1 MARPNSH
8 PPELKGFRYLRQL
21 GSGGFSDV
29 YLYEQAMPKR
39 SVAVKVLDELSDDN
53 RAAFAAEANLMAQ
66 LSAHPYIVAIHH
78 ADVSDDGRP
87 FFIMEYCSGPSFAD
101 RYKRQPL
108 SVAEA
113 LRTGIHI
120 ASAIATAHA
129 SGILHRDLKP
139 GNILTNEY
147 GSPLLT
153 DFGISSTVEEELAT
167 HTTTL
172 SALSGSGATT
182 GSQSVG
188 LSVPW
193 SPPEMFEDDPKPDV
207 RSDIFSLAATIWTLL
222 AGRTPFEVPGKS
234 NQSLELMSRIERGAI
249 TPMGRDD
256 VPPALIS
263 VLKKGMAVDRTH
275 RYATAVEFARALQ
288 GVELS
293 LSYAPTQI
301 DVPNISQVAAPIRDA
316 DENQDDRTRA
326 RGVTPVIAQPTRPP
340 VSPASAGPAP
350 AAEAP
355 DRTRMRGATTIS
367 PNAPAG
373 AGAAAGAE
381 SVGLSP
387 AVVEAPRVESTVVR
401 RGARSVVSPDGA
413 PASRLDPGPPA
424 PGPGRGRRA
433 RALAVVIGL
442 GITAAVIVGIVLL
455 VPRGAPAAP
464 KTTTS
469 GGPIDIT
476 AAVPTPVIGTAA
488 LSADGTSATFTWS
501 DPSPVKGDSY
511 VWQRTDGAGSDEVT
525 PTSTPT
531 ASVTGVTPG
540 TTVCIQVSIVRS
552 GETSADPLKAC
563 TS

>member
-1 MARPNSH
+1 MARPNSR

-87 FFIMEYCSGPSFAD
+87 FFIMEYCSGPSFAE

-153 DFGISSTVEEELAT
+153 DFGISSMVEDELAT

-222 AGRTPFEVPGKS
+222 AGRTPFEIPGKS
-234 NQSLELMSRIERGAI
+234 NQSLELMGRIERGAI
-249 TPMGRDD
+249 TPMDRDD

-263 VLKKGMAVDRTH
+263 VLRKGMAVDRAQ
-275 RYATAVEFARALQ
+275 RYATAVDFARALQ

-301 DVPNISQVAAPIRDA
+301 DVPNVSQIAAPARSL

-326 RGVTPVIAQPTRPP
+326 RGVTPVIAQPARPVIAP
-340 VSPASAGPAP
+340 PP
-350 AAEAP
+350 AAEPP

-373 AGAAAGAE
+373 AAGAAT
-381 SVGLSP
+381 P
-387 AVVEAPRVESTVVR
+387 AAPVVAAAPVDSTIVR
-401 RGARSVVSPDGA
+401 RSARAVVSPDEA
-413 PASRLDPGPPA
+413 PV
-424 PGPGRGRRA
+424 GRSDADGQEGGGRRG
-433 RALAVVIGL
+433 RALAVVIGVL
-442 GITAAVIVGIVLL
+442 VVAIVVAGVVLL
-455 VPRGAPAAP
+455 VPRGAPAATKP
-464 KTTTS
+464 TTS
-469 GGPIDIT
+469 AGGPIVIGT
-476 AAVPTPVIGTAA
+476 VVPTPVLGTAA
-488 LSADGTSATFTWS
+488 LSADGTSATFTWT

-511 VWQRTDGAGSDEVT
+511 VWQRTDGAGTDEVT
-525 PTSTPT
+525 PTPTPT

-540 TTVCIQVSIVRS
+540 TKVCIQVSIVRA

>member
-1 MARPNSH
+1 MARPNSR

-113 LRTGIHI
+113 LSTGIHI

-153 DFGISSTVEEELAT
+153 DFGISSMVEEELAT

-172 SALSGSGATT
+172 SALSGSGSTT

-222 AGRTPFEVPGKS
+222 AGRTPFEIPGKS
-234 NQSLELMSRIERGAI
+234 NQSLELMGRIERGAI

-263 VLKKGMAVDRTH
+263 VLKKGMAVDRTQ

-293 LSYAPTQI
+293 LSYSPTQI
-301 DVPNISQVAAPIRDA
+301 NVPNVAQVAPPARPID
-316 DENQDDRTRA
+316 DNQDDRTRA
-326 RGVTPVIAQPTRPP
+326 RGVTPVIAQPVRPVITP
-340 VSPASAGPAP
+340 PPAVEDPS
-350 AAEAP
+350 

-367 PNAPAG
+367 PDAPVAPT
-373 AGAAAGAE
+373 AAASTE
-381 SVGLSP
+381 SAATASP
-387 AVVEAPRVESTVVR
+387 PVDSTIVRRSPRAVVA
-401 RGARSVVSPDGA
+401 PDGTTPVREGSEGVHA
-413 PASRLDPGPPA
+413 EPRPRRLRLVLGVLIGA
-424 PGPGRGRRA
+424 I
-433 RALAVVIGL
+433 LVV
-442 GITAAVIVGIVLL
+442 AVIVGVAVF
-455 VPRGAPAAP
+455 VPRGNPAATKP
-464 KTTTS
+464 SSS
-469 GGPIDIT
+469 GGGPVDVGT
-476 AAVPTPVIGTAA
+476 AVPTPKIGTAV
-488 LSADGTSATFTWS
+488 LSADGTTASFTWS
-501 DPSPVKGDSY
+501 DPSPKKGDSY
-511 VWQRTDGAGSDEVT
+511 VWQRTDGAGSDDVT
-525 PTSTPT
+525 PTTLAS

-540 TTVCIQVSIVRS
+540 TVVCIQVSIVRTD
-552 GETSADPLKAC
+552 GETSANALKEC

>member
-1 MARPNSH
+1 MARPNSR

-53 RAAFAAEANLMAQ
+53 RASFAAEANLMAQ

-87 FFIMEYCSGPSFAD
+87 YFIMEYCSGPSYAD
-101 RYKRQPL
+101 RYKREPL

-113 LRTGIHI
+113 LRTGVHI

-153 DFGISSTVEEELAT
+153 DFGISSMVEDELAT

-172 SALSGSGATT
+172 SALSGSGSTT

-207 RSDIFSLAATIWTLL
+207 RSDVFSLAATIWTLL
-222 AGRTPFEVPGKS
+222 AGRTPFEIPGKS
-234 NQSLELMSRIERGAI
+234 NQSLELMGRIERGAI
-249 TPMGRDD
+249 TPMDRDD
-256 VPPALIS
+256 VPPALIA
-263 VLKKGMAVDRTH
+263 VLRKGMAVDRTQ
-275 RYATAVEFARALQ
+275 RYATAVDFARALQ

-301 DVPNISQVAAPIRDA
+301 DVPNIPQVAAPARRTD
-316 DENQDDRTRA
+316 DDQDDRTRA
-326 RGVTPVIAQPTRPP
+326 RGVTPVIAQPARSVITPP
-340 VSPASAGPAP
+340 P
-350 AAEAP
+350 AAEPP

-367 PNAPAG
+367 PNAPD
-373 AGAAAGAE
+373 AA
-381 SVGLSP
+381 P
-387 AVVEAPRVESTVVR
+387 NAPVDSTIVR
-401 RGARSVVSPDGA
+401 RSAREVVSPDGA
-413 PASRLDPGPPA
+413 PAVRQRSDAEEPEPRRRLGLV
-424 PGPGRGRRA
+424 
-433 RALAVVIGL
+433 LAVVIGVVVVVVVIA
-442 GITAAVIVGIVLL
+442 GITLFA
-455 VPRGAPAAP
+455 PRGNPASAKSTDGGGAPIAVG
-464 KTTTS
+464 T
-469 GGPIDIT
+469 
-476 AAVPTPVIGTAA
+476 AVPTPVIGTAA
-488 LSADGTSATFTWS
+488 LSADGTSATFTWTN
-501 DPSPVKGDSY
+501 PSPVKGDSY
-511 VWQRTDGAGSDEVT
+511 VWQRTDGAGTDEVT
-525 PTSTPT
+525 PTPTPSAT
-531 ASVTGVTPG
+531 VTGVTPG

>member
-153 DFGISSTVEEELAT
+153 DFGISSMVEDELAT

-222 AGRTPFEVPGKS
+222 AGRTPFEIPGKS

-249 TPMGRDD
+249 TPMDRDD

-263 VLKKGMAVDRTH
+263 VLKKGMAVDRTQ

-301 DVPNISQVAAPIRDA
+301 DVPNIGQIAPPVRPA

-326 RGVTPVIAQPTRPP
+326 RGVTPVIAQPARPVITPPPP
-340 VSPASAGPAP
+340 VEDPR
-350 AAEAP
+350 

-367 PNAPAG
+367 PDAPSGPVTAG
-373 AGAAAGAE
+373 AQAAAAT
-381 SVGLSP
+381 S
-387 AVVEAPRVESTVVR
+387 APGRPVESTVVR
-401 RGARSVVSPDGA
+401 PSARSVVSPDA
-413 PASRLDPGPPA
+413 SPAGSRTDKGSPAVTRRGPLI
-424 PGPGRGRRA
+424 GV
-433 RALAVVIGL
+433 LAGVLVV
-442 GITAAVIVGIVLL
+442 AAVITGIVVL
-455 VPRGAPAAP
+455 VPRSNTPQSGP
-464 KTTTS
+464 TNS
-469 GGPIDIT
+469 GGPIDL
-476 AAVPTPVIGTAA
+476 PPVIDPPVPGTAVA
-488 LSADGTSATFTWS
+488 SADGTSVTFTWTN
-501 DPSPVKGDSY
+501 PHPKKGDQY
-511 VWQRTDGAGSDEVT
+511 RWQRTDGAASVDQKDVT
-525 PTSTPT
+525 TTSQ
-531 ASVTGVTPG
+531 AQAVVTGVAPG
-540 TTVCIQVSIVRS
+540 TNVCIDVRILRDNNLS
-552 GETSADPLKAC
+552 DQLDPPFC
-563 TS
+563 EVT